1 MRGAWEITTSSDS
14 VTRLIGH
21 TTRPMHMALSTTHE
35 ATVDAASMLRIWP
48 LIESD
53 RLVEISNHTGMGDL
67 AWSHDESIL
76 ASANGR
82 VQLVDREG
90 ASLCFAGPRAPA
102 ALVGA
107 WVRTALP
114 QRADLWL

>member
-1 MRGAWEITTSSDS
+1 
-14 VTRLIGH
+14 
-21 TTRPMHMALSTTHE
+21 MHMALSTTHA